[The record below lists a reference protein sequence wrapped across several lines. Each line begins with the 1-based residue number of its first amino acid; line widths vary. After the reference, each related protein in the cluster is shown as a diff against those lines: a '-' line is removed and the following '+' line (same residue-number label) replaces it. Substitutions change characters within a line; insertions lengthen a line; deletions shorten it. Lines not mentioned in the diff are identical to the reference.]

1 MSSIGLSFGES
12 LADERPRSLTSA
24 VQERLRA
31 DILSTRLL
39 PGQKLHIAGLAKQF
53 SVSLA
58 AVREALSRLVA
69 DGLVQASDQRGFRVS
84 PVSPADL
91 ADVTQTRIDIE
102 GLALRRSIERG
113 DAAWLASVEKSSRRS
128 VPFPTPIPTIRPHHY
143 EEWVVRHRIFH
154 RTLVNACGSQWLLGF
169 RDVLHE
175 QSERYRRLSI
185 RRDTEK
191 IPQRRG
197 RTRGDRAC
205 RAQARC
211 RCRGRGTLEA
221 FHDDHASRR
230 ARHTRKRSEV
240 ATPPD
245 RPFEDQTNQEKTKGN
260 VTMKITRRHILATIT
275 AATLLGASAIAQAAD
290 TVRIGLA
297 DQDLL
302 ADHDRRDG
310 GAPETVREGRHQ
322 GRADDLSQRRRDVR
336 GDGGGRRR
344 RHPRRH
350 LAGVGRTQE
359 GRELQGASPTPP
371 WAITA
376 GS

>member
-91 ADVTQTRIDIE
+91 RDVTQTRVDIE

-113 DAAWLASVEKSSRRS
+113 DAAWLASVEKSFAALCA
-128 VPFPTPIPTIRPHHY
+128 VPHTYPDDPTHHY
-143 EEWVVRHRIFH
+143 EEWVVRHRVFH
-154 RTLVNACGSQWLLGF
+154 RTLVNACGSQWLLGLSRRAARAERALSTA
-169 RDVLHE
+169 RDPAQH
-175 QSERYRRLSI
+175 R
-185 RRDTEK
+185 K

-197 RTRGDRAC
+197 RTRRHRAC
-205 RAQARC
+205 HAQTRC

-221 FHDDHASRR
+221 FHDDHAARR
-230 ARHTRKRSEV
+230 ARYTEH
-240 ATPPD
+240 
-245 RPFEDQTNQEKTKGN
+245 F
-260 VTMKITRRHILATIT
+260 
-275 AATLLGASAIAQAAD
+275 
-290 TVRIGLA
+290 
-297 DQDLL
+297 
-302 ADHDRRDG
+302 
-310 GAPETVREGRHQ
+310 
-322 GRADDLSQRRRDVR
+322 
-336 GDGGGRRR
+336 GGGD
-344 RHPRRH
+344 
-350 LAGVGRTQE
+350 T
-359 GRELQGASPTPP
+359 T
-371 WAITA
+371 
-376 GS
+376 